1 MGREETKAHLKQSI
15 ERVASEQQKLAEKT
29 GAASVAEME
38 RLFMSGQFR
47 GKEAGSY
54 MHQYTRLCSL
64 DRLAHQ
70 AIEELEVPDP
80 DAIVDEFE
88 GIKQY

>member
-1 MGREETKAHLKQSI
+1 MGREETKVHLKQSI
-15 ERVASEQQKLAEKT
+15 ERVAAEQQKLVEKT
-29 GAASVAEME
+29 GSASVAEME
-38 RLFMSGQFR
+38 RLFLSGRMR
-47 GKEAGSY
+47 GKEAGSL

-70 AIEELEVPDP
+70 ALEELEAPDP
-80 DAIVDEFE
+80 DAVEDEFE